1 MTSGKRGSYV
11 NLGIPGTGLSF
22 REKVGGSSY
31 GRGAPQYLAAEVRLT
46 LHSDGRLEISDSAG
60 SPFPPRLLTQIKK
73 NAAENVRQFLEAN
86 CRARNELLDRIRQIH
101 CSTPDINAPI
111 AYRPMPFNDQM
122 PAEPEYKQH
131 SFMSRLFKGWR
142 RAIDE
147 HNAACEQMYAE
158 ALRRW
163 LDAKE
168 AHEQA
173 EANARAVYDRALL
186 GDEASMITL
195 FEERIAEFDWPIPT
209 ELSFQFSDKGRM
221 IWLDVDL
228 PEIEDMPTEIASI
241 KSGSSG
247 LSLKQLSETDIR
259 KNYMTHAHGVLFRV
273 VGEAFASLPYVDSVI
288 VSGYSQRPSKET
300 GEICDEYLV
309 SARILRTD
317 WSRINF
323 QNLSQIDPVAAF
335 EKHDLRRKMTKTGLF
350 KPIEPIPYG

>member
-1 MTSGKRGSYV
+1 MTSGKQGTYV

-131 SFMSRLFKGWR
+131 SSMSRLFKGWR
-142 RAIDE
+142 CAMTSTMRHANRCIRKL
-147 HNAACEQMYAE
+147 AK
-158 ALRRW
+158 W

-168 AHEQA
+168 ALNRRRRMRERLTIARCLAMRQA
-173 EANARAVYDRALL
+173 
-186 GDEASMITL
+186 
-195 FEERIAEFDWPIPT
+195 
-209 ELSFQFSDKGRM
+209 
-221 IWLDVDL
+221 
-228 PEIEDMPTEIASI
+228 
-241 KSGSSG
+241 
-247 LSLKQLSETDIR
+247 
-259 KNYMTHAHGVLFRV
+259 
-273 VGEAFASLPYVDSVI
+273 
-288 VSGYSQRPSKET
+288 
-300 GEICDEYLV
+300 
-309 SARILRTD
+309 
-317 WSRINF
+317 
-323 QNLSQIDPVAAF
+323 
-335 EKHDLRRKMTKTGLF
+335 
-350 KPIEPIPYG
+350 